1 MFRPNG
7 NAYKAGALVGF
18 LLVILL
24 IPFVVIW
31 SVNALF
37 PAIAIA
43 YSFKTW
49 FAVYVLVQV
58 FSPNPLKIEFE

>member
-1 MFRPNG
+1 MFSLNS
-7 NAYKAGALVGF
+7 NAAKAGALVGF
-18 LLVILL
+18 LLIVLL

-31 SVNALF
+31 SFNALF

-49 FAVYVLVQV
+49 IAVYVLVQI
-58 FSPNPLKIEFE
+58 FSPNPVKIKLK